1 MANVLLHRD
10 VPSDVEG
17 ITSYLEGRNSVAAQR
32 FARSI
37 FPTIDDLA
45 KMPGMGSLKNYRLR
59 KLRDVRTWSM
69 RDFRKILI
77 LYYPVEGGIRVVAVA
92 HGARQLRK
100 LLRQRLP

>member
-10 VPSDVEG
+10 VPSDVQG
-17 ITSYLEGRNSVAAQR
+17 IVSYLEVRNPAAAQR
-32 FARSI
+32 FATSI
-37 FPTIDDLA
+37 FPVIDELA
-45 KMPGMGSLKNYRLR
+45 KMPGMGSLKDYRFRRLR
-59 KLRDVRTWSM
+59 DLRTWSM

-77 LYYPVEGGIRVVAVA
+77 LYYPAESGIRVVAVA